1 MSRAVN
7 YSRFGL
13 ASTCSVVDELNYSHK
28 SPFSFGLTIFR
39 LLMLLMTFVKNQAS
53 SLCFLNHSSS
63 PKLKFES
70 PIQKLECVHDFLLL
84 RYGRETEVY
93 ESLVSQ
99 MKKQEPGNF
108 LSNELL
114 LD

>member
-1 MSRAVN
+1 MR
-7 YSRFGL
+7 SRF
-13 ASTCSVVDELNYSHK
+13 
-28 SPFSFGLTIFR
+28 
-39 LLMLLMTFVKNQAS
+39 
-53 SLCFLNHSSS
+53 
-63 PKLKFES
+63 
-70 PIQKLECVHDFLLL
+70 FLLL